1 MFKVGDRIIVKRNF
15 ECDSVNF
22 YKGEI
27 GTILKGTD
35 WVLIEWDEPNSSY
48 HDGNGKGKKN
58 HCYWVYTDN
67 LELYKDKVNNIRVW
81 Y

>member
-15 ECDSVNF
+15 KTDCVNF
-22 YKGEI
+22 YKGET
-27 GTILKGTD
+27 GTILKITN
-35 WVLIEWDEPNSSY
+35 WVLIEWDKSKSLY
-48 HDGNGKGKKN
+48 HDGDSKGKKN

-67 LELYKDKVNNIRVW
+67 LELYEDKVNNIRVW

>member
-15 ECDSVNF
+15 KCDSVNF

-27 GTILKGTD
+27 GTILKITS
-35 WVLIEWDEPNSSY
+35 WVLIEWDKSKFSY
-48 HDGNGKGKKN
+48 HNGGGKGKKN

-67 LELYKDKVNNIRVW
+67 LELYEDKVNNIRVW